1 MAIKDS
7 YPSVRP
13 SLDLNFAS
21 SRIIDPRITFT
32 RASSA
37 TYFDEKGVMRTA
49 PAGVP
54 RIDFDPVTGEC
65 KGLLIEEQ
73 RTNLLTYSEQLDNA
87 AWTKIR
93 VTVATNATTAP
104 DGTLTAD
111 KLVEDTT
118 ASTTHG
124 IATSSFS
131 AVSGTPYTFSVY
143 LRASDTRR
151 LQVVFISAAFG
162 TNIRATFNVVA
173 GTVVTNGGTA
183 TITPIGAGFYRC
195 AFTATATATVTT
207 NISLSL
213 ANADTADLAAAIYT
227 GDGTSGIYIWGA
239 QLEAG
244 SFPTSYIKTEA
255 SQVTRA
261 ADNASMLGEN
271 FSSWY
276 RQDEGTF
283 VVGWRRNYT
292 FTGAEG
298 GGAPR
303 VFTISD
309 DALTILLNLSGNTS
323 GGVSEVFGGSGTAAN
338 LFLTSTVVPA
348 NTPTTFACAYKEN
361 DCAMVK
367 DGGGSA
373 IDTSYL
379 PATSF
384 TRLYLGN
391 RQSIDR
397 PLNGHIS
404 RLAYYP
410 RRLVNEQLQSLTV

>member
-7 YPSVRP
+7 YPAIRP
-13 SLDLNFAS
+13 SLDLNFAG
-21 SRIIDPRITFT
+21 SRMVDPRITFT
-32 RASSA
+32 RANTGNIAS
-37 TYFDEKGVMRTA
+37 YFNEKGVMQFA
-49 PAGVP
+49 PANTP
-54 RIDFDPVTGEC
+54 RIDFDPATLEC

-73 RTNLLTYSEQLDNA
+73 RTNLLTYSEQFDNA
-87 AWTKIR
+87 AWTKR
-93 VTVATNATTAP
+93 GTAFVTANTIVAP
-104 DGTLTAD
+104 DGSLTAD
-111 KLVEDTT
+111 LIEGIVSGSTGDVFRTLVTTPSQALSASIYINKVTTTGIIRLENAHTRSNGQYNIDLSLIPPGWQRITAQHPAVTVVAAFTSDAVGNTGFHLRTEGTT
-118 ASTTHG
+118 A
-124 IATSSFS
+124 
-131 AVSGTPYTFSVY
+131 
-143 LRASDTRR
+143 
-151 LQVVFISAAFG
+151 
-162 TNIRATFNVVA
+162 
-173 GTVVTNGGTA
+173 
-183 TITPIGAGFYRC
+183 
-195 AFTATATATVTT
+195 
-207 NISLSL
+207 LSL
-213 ANADTADLAAAIYT
+213 YA
-227 GDGTSGIYIWGA
+227 WGA

-244 SFPTSYIKTEA
+244 AFPTSYIKTEA

-303 VFTISD
+303 VFTIND
-309 DALTILLNLSGNTS
+309 DALTTLLNLYGNTS

-361 DCAMVK
+361 DCAMVR

-373 IDTSYL
+373 IDTSYV

-397 PLNGHIS
+397 HLNGHIS

-410 RRLVNEQLQSLTV
+410 RRLANEQLQALTA